1 MKLIIKAK
9 ELRDSIKELKKLNE
23 DLLEK
28 NLANKNKI
36 ESLEKKVSYL
46 KNNIS
51 ESILELEEFM
61 KKYNANT

>member
-9 ELRDSIKELKKLNE
+9 ILRDSIKELKKLNE

-28 NLANKNKI
+28 DLANKNKI

-46 KNNIS
+46 KKSIS
-51 ESILELEEFM
+51 ETILELEEFV
-61 KKYNANT
+61 KKNNASI